1 MENAKLCVVFV
12 VDRAYYP
19 KFVDTCSQ
27 LRTAGNYK
35 GDICLIIGDD
45 LNNPEFLQSN
55 FIKQHNIIVKFY
67 PNLRFSQEFIENQK
81 TLDREYKWFQKLFQ
95 YHKLNLFTTYFK
107 KWDYIFYLDCGI
119 TIYSDISPM
128 IDVAKK
134 NTLLAHS
141 DDYPKYE
148 RKLWYQFDKNKK
160 EYETLINAYKMDIDY
175 PQTTIMLFDTNIIE
189 DDTFDNLLKL
199 TNDYPISI
207 TNDQGIIALY
217 YTCIKPVFKAIPLQ
231 NENTFFYDYFLREY
245 GEPYIM
251 VKDTVFGH

>member
-1 MENAKLCVVFV
+1 MENTSLCVVFV
-12 VDRAYYP
+12 VDRAYYS

-27 LRTAGNYK
+27 LRTVGNYK

-45 LNNPEFLQSN
+45 LNNTEFLQSS
-55 FIKQHNIIVKFY
+55 FIKQYNIIVKYY
-67 PNLRFSQEFIENQK
+67 PNLQFSQEFIENQK

-95 YHKLNLFTTYFK
+95 YHKLNLFKTYFK

-119 TIYSDISPM
+119 TIYSDVSPM
-128 IDVAKK
+128 ISLAKK

-160 EYETLINAYKMDIDY
+160 EYEKLMNSYKMDIDY
-175 PQTTIMLFDTNIIE
+175 PQTTIMLFDTSIIE
-189 DDTFDNLLKL
+189 DDTFDNLFKL
-199 TNDYPISI
+199 TNEYPISI

-217 YTCIKPVFKAIPLQ
+217 YTCIKPVFKPIPLH

-245 GEPYIM
+245 GNPYIM

>member
-12 VDRAYYP
+12 VDRAYYS
-19 KFVDTCSQ
+19 KFVETCSQ
-27 LRTAGNYK
+27 LRTVGKYK

-45 LNNPEFLQSN
+45 LNNTNFLQSN
-55 FIKQHNIIVKFY
+55 FIKQHNIIVKYF
-67 PNLRFSQEFIENQK
+67 PNLQFSHEFIENQK

-128 IDVAKK
+128 IALAKK

-160 EYETLINAYKMDIDY
+160 EYNTLINTYKMDIDY
-175 PQTTIMLFDTNIIE
+175 PQTTIMLFDTSIIE
-189 DDTFDNLLKL
+189 DDTFDELFKL
-199 TNDYPISI
+199 TNKYPISI

-217 YTCIKPVFKAIPLQ
+217 YTCIKPAFKAIPLH

-245 GEPYIM
+245 GQPYIM

>member
-1 MENAKLCVVFV
+1 MENTKLCVVFV
-12 VDRAYYP
+12 VDIAYYS
-19 KFVDTCSQ
+19 KFIDTCTQ
-27 LRTAGNYK
+27 LRTVGKYK

-45 LNNPEFLQSN
+45 LNNQEFLQSS
-55 FIKQHNIIVKFY
+55 FVKQYNITVKYY
-67 PNLRFSQEFIENQK
+67 PNLQFSQEFIENQK

-95 YHKLNLFTTYFK
+95 YHKLNLFKTYFK
-107 KWDYIFYLDCGI
+107 KWDYIFYLDCGL

-128 IDVAKK
+128 ISLAKK
-134 NTLLAHS
+134 DTLLAHS

-160 EYETLINAYKMDIDY
+160 EYEKLINTYKMDIDY
-175 PQTTIMLFDTNIIE
+175 PQTTIMLFDTSIIE
-189 DDTFDNLLKL
+189 DDTFDNLFRL
-199 TNDYPISI
+199 TNEYPISI

-217 YTCIKPVFKAIPLQ
+217 YTCIKPVFKPISLH

-245 GEPYIM
+245 GNPYIM